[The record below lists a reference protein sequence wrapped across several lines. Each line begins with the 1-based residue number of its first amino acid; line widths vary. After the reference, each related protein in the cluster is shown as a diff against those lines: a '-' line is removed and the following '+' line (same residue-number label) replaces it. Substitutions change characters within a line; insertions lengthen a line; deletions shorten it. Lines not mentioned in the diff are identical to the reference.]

1 MCKNTDYEW
10 VRAVD
15 DRESLYVKVVMVNG
29 DVLYANNIGWNA
41 ENDHVLRG
49 VYTSSGGWNKPK
61 ERPID
66 EVIVENGV
74 AYWYYLNNPIRVAY
88 WSDVERESRNL

>member
-1 MCKNTDYEW
+1 MDIEW

-49 VYTSSGGWNKPK
+49 AYTSSGGWNNPK

-74 AYWYYLNNPIRVAY
+74 AYWHYLNKPIKVAY